1 MIDTLFSVDDT
12 PFVFQYMFILLN
24 DDNTAWYFQVTDDI
38 PWYLQVMDLAQNLMK
53 QVPENID
60 YHATARILSVDPS
73 PLNVVLLQEVS
84 GVKVI

>member
-1 MIDTLFSVDDT
+1 
-12 PFVFQYMFILLN
+12 
-24 DDNTAWYFQVTDDI
+24 
-38 PWYLQVMDLAQNLMK
+38 MDLAQNLMK